1 MKKNKWLIS
10 AGILWGLQIIFSIAA
25 IVQLA
30 ILNALPMR
38 YAWLIYIFLILIC
51 ALSGF
56 GMLFTQNRKQKEPIM
71 IGKWKLPTVKMGKEP
86 LYACRAF
93 GMFLGIL
100 GVLIGFVVVF
110 YIGKLNRTLI
120 NIANPNEQSNRIS
133 VYVLEGSEYEELKD
147 LKNEKIGFC
156 FAFDEEHIKMAEADL
171 KDELGKDVDITYFAT
186 IVEMVDGLY
195 EGEVDAIVLNEVYE
209 GLLCEQD
216 EYVNFTTETRKV
228 HTFEYVE
235 KFDDEIEEEEDN
247 RPITERPFVVY
258 ISGNDGRTTN
268 LSQSRSDVNIL
279 AVVNP
284 QTKQVLLVNTPRDT
298 YLALEGN
305 KNMMDRLTHAG
316 LYGQDCSMKSLS
328 EFYDVDVDYYGQVNF
343 NGFKK
348 MVNAVGG
355 VSVYSE
361 TSFTSKHG
369 MNFSAGMNYLDGEQ
383 ALEFVRERDAFPDG
397 DFTRGRNQMK
407 VIEAIIAKMS
417 AGTLLANYTQILD
430 SMEGTFAT
438 NVSTDEMSE
447 LARMQIDD
455 MATWNVKM
463 VSMAGEGTSKTTYT
477 IPDKNQYVI
486 IPDDDSVEEIKDL
499 IQSVIDGETLKIETE
514 E

>member
-100 GVLIGFVVVF
+100 GVLIGVVVVF

-209 GLLCEQD
+209 GLL
-216 EYVNFTTETRKV
+216 
-228 HTFEYVE
+228 
-235 KFDDEIEEEEDN
+235 
-247 RPITERPFVVY
+247 
-258 ISGNDGRTTN
+258 
-268 LSQSRSDVNIL
+268 
-279 AVVNP
+279 
-284 QTKQVLLVNTPRDT
+284 
-298 YLALEGN
+298 
-305 KNMMDRLTHAG
+305 
-316 LYGQDCSMKSLS
+316 
-328 EFYDVDVDYYGQVNF
+328 
-343 NGFKK
+343 
-348 MVNAVGG
+348 
-355 VSVYSE
+355 
-361 TSFTSKHG
+361 
-369 MNFSAGMNYLDGEQ
+369 
-383 ALEFVRERDAFPDG
+383 
-397 DFTRGRNQMK
+397 
-407 VIEAIIAKMS
+407 
-417 AGTLLANYTQILD
+417 
-430 SMEGTFAT
+430 
-438 NVSTDEMSE
+438 
-447 LARMQIDD
+447 
-455 MATWNVKM
+455 
-463 VSMAGEGTSKTTYT
+463 
-477 IPDKNQYVI
+477 
-486 IPDDDSVEEIKDL
+486 
-499 IQSVIDGETLKIETE
+499 
-514 E
+514 